1 MIMKKKGI
9 VLFLL
14 GILLLGG
21 CFANIPLTHYYTF
34 QPASE
39 RKLDREPLTSK
50 YPYVIGIEEFEAD
63 APYQQDRIVF
73 RTSAYEV
80 NFYEYHRWLRPPTE
94 LLQEQTV
101 ELLTASMLFQH
112 VHAYALE
119 SFADYSLTG
128 RLVMFDQWYH
138 EDKTASVY
146 VGITYQLIDPEQ
158 QRIVWND
165 TITVTSHIS
174 SLEVVETIK
183 AFESAL
189 HDNILQAITEIDRI
203 VGQDQ

>member
-1 MIMKKKGI
+1 
-9 VLFLL
+9 
-14 GILLLGG
+14 
-21 CFANIPLTHYYTF
+21 
-34 QPASE
+34 
-39 RKLDREPLTSK
+39 
-50 YPYVIGIEEFEAD
+50 
-63 APYQQDRIVF
+63 
-73 RTSAYEV
+73 
-80 NFYEYHRWLRPPTE
+80 
-94 LLQEQTV
+94 
-101 ELLTASMLFQH
+101 MLFQH